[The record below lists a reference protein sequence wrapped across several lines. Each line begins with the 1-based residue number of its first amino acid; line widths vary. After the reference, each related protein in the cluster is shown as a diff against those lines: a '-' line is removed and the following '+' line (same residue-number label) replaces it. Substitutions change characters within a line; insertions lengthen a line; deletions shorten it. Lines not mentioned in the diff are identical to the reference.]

1 MNLLQT
7 SEAGRILKRSA
18 EMVRN
23 YERSGKL
30 RAIKI
35 GGGKRLFREE
45 DVRALAATL
54 ETGRAEIPTKAS

>member
-1 MNLLQT
+1 MENLLQT

-30 RAIKI
+30 PAIKLT
-35 GGGKRLFREE
+35 GGQRLYREQ
-45 DVRALAATL
+45 DVRKLAAEL
-54 ETGRAEIPTKAS
+54 ELRTAPQAAG